1 MNYETEDKEIPVDER
16 GKSFSKNSDRSP
28 EDSTNEEMRALLESW
43 KAPDA
48 PASLDHR
55 VMAAYRREMSPPFWK
70 RALASSIRVP
80 LPAAAAVILLLL
92 ASSLVALRSARS
104 SPIQIVTNP
113 EPPEVRMVEVPVVQ
127 EKIVTRT
134 VYVEKKRGA
143 KTTANRQ
150 TPGQYITQTP
160 GRDNRITANKEASG
174 QYFTLANLSGF
185 QPVSQMKIEV
195 IKGAKTDEN

>member
-1 MNYETEDKEIPVDER
+1 MNYETEDKEFPVD
-16 GKSFSKNSDRSP
+16 
-28 EDSTNEEMRALLESW
+28 DSMDEEMRALLESW
-43 KAPDA
+43 KAADA

-55 VMAAYRREMSPPFWK
+55 MMAAYRREMSPPFWK

-80 LPAAAAVILLLL
+80 LPVAAAVILLLL
-92 ASSLVALRSARS
+92 ALGIVALRS
-104 SPIQIVTNP
+104 SPIQVITNLG
-113 EPPEVRMVEVPVVQ
+113 PPETRVVEVPVVQ

-134 VYVEKKRGA
+134 IYVEKKRSA
-143 KTTANRQ
+143 KMTADRQ
-150 TPGQYITQTP
+150 TPGQYIAQTQ
-160 GRDNRITANKEASG
+160 GRDKRITANQESSG